1 MSENNKPTPI
11 EQLDAIKLLLGTC
24 LKDLVASKKDG
35 SIPDMPQIIK
45 AVNLSEEL
53 TSQVQKELAG
63 SSAEITRAI
72 EKTDMLLKES
82 MKAISEADGDFNKV
96 LVINLTY
103 YLAMADGAIQNVIKN
118 LENKES

>member
-35 SIPDMPQIIK
+35 SMPDMPQIIK
-45 AVNLSEEL
+45 AVTLSEEL
-53 TSQVQKELAG
+53 TSQVQKDLAG
-63 SSAEITRAI
+63 SSAEINRAI

-82 MKAISEADGDFNKV
+82 MKTISGADGEFNKV
-96 LVINLTY
+96 LGINLTY

-118 LENKES
+118 MENKES

>member
-35 SIPDMPQIIK
+35 SIPDMSQITK
-45 AVNLSEEL
+45 TVNLSGEL
-53 TSQVQKELAG
+53 TSKVQKDLAG
-63 SSAEITRAI
+63 SSAEINRAI

-82 MKAISEADGDFNKV
+82 LKAISEADGDFNKV

-103 YLAMADGAIQNVIKN
+103 YLALADGAIQNVIKQ
-118 LENKES
+118 LEDINS